1 MKLEGFGV
9 SDDLGVIQL
18 QPSSR
23 AILFIPVELFSKKK
37 GRQDKTG
44 LDRMKLKL
52 GRVYDSPVAG
62 GCRTKWPGC
71 ARESLS

>member
-23 AILFIPVELFSKKK
+23 AILFIPVELFSRK
-37 GRQDKTG
+37 RED
-44 LDRMKLKL
+44 
-52 GRVYDSPVAG
+52 
-62 GCRTKWPGC
+62 RTKQDWTG
-71 ARESLS
+71 